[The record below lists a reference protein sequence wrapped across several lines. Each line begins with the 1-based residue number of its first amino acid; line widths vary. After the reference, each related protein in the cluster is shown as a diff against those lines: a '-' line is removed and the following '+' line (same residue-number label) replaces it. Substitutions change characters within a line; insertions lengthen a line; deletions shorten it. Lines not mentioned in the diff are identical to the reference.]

1 MKRSRTWIE
10 SGEFSYPKKRTL
22 PPPAVGAV
30 KAVFA
35 LCYAAASSLGLS
47 HFWGRY
53 FAAEPRGL
61 EQLYWGWKTHISLVR
76 SYGFSPDEI
85 FGVTLA
91 LLLSFALYV
100 VVSRFVLGGIFTKNR
115 GRIDEL
121 LGSAHWATKQ
131 EIIRAGLI
139 PPDDAWGKLRKRC
152 KELWRKSGSKK

>member
-10 SGEFSYPKKRTL
+10 SGEFSYPKKRPL

-61 EQLYWGWKTHISLVR
+61 ERLYWGWKTHISLVR

-121 LGSAHWATKQ
+121 LGSAHWA
-131 EIIRAGLI
+131 
-139 PPDDAWGKLRKRC
+139 
-152 KELWRKSGSKK
+152 S